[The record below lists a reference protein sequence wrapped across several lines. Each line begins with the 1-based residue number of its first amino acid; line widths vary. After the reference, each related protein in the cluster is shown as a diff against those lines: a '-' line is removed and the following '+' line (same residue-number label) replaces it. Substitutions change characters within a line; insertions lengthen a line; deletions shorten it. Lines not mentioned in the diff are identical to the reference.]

1 MKNRKSFFIQLLIIF
16 SLFIS
21 CSNSTNQVQKTSD
34 IQTLKSDASKLDS
47 ELTWT
52 IDLEQNR
59 LTKSVNDD
67 INFLNNIQPNTQII
81 SSIKNFKEK
90 KFPELEEF
98 GSLDDSD
105 ILPEIKKSL
114 NDFFSAV
121 SKNVDKDGISFFNSN
136 YSMNYIF
143 FIKDLTKGW
152 NEAFNQ
158 PFPQIELVEKKEE
171 KSKTKINV
179 KKDEK
184 SEKIEYE
191 QLFLEWIFGQPEF
204 SDELI
209 LIPVRIFCKTGSID
223 VIIYVSSSDS
233 KILQIYINKWIKN
246 DE

>member
-90 KFPELEEF
+90 CEQNEF
-98 GSLDDSD
+98 GS
-105 ILPEIKKSL
+105 
-114 NDFFSAV
+114 
-121 SKNVDKDGISFFNSN
+121 
-136 YSMNYIF
+136 Y
-143 FIKDLTKGW
+143 
-152 NEAFNQ
+152 
-158 PFPQIELVEKKEE
+158 
-171 KSKTKINV
+171 
-179 KKDEK
+179 
-184 SEKIEYE
+184 
-191 QLFLEWIFGQPEF
+191 
-204 SDELI
+204 
-209 LIPVRIFCKTGSID
+209 
-223 VIIYVSSSDS
+223 
-233 KILQIYINKWIKN
+233 
-246 DE
+246 